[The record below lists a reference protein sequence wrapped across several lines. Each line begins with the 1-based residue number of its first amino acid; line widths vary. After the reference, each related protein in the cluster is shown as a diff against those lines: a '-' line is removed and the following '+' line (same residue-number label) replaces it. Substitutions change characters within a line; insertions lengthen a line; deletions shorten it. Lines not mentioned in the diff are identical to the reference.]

1 MVITNRKRSASL
13 RELQIDRQKATD
25 ATMSPAAIAII
36 NDAPGNVNQR
46 LATWATLKGFQKQ
59 AKVNSA
65 IVSRQAARLT
75 SRPNVCVVPLALYTS
90 HAEPNK
96 AQPDTIAMP
105 QSSGNRVI
113 VYELPKSH
121 SLARMPPG

>member
-46 LATWATLKGFQKQ
+46 LETLATLRG
-59 AKVNSA
+59 
-65 IVSRQAARLT
+65 
-75 SRPNVCVVPLALYTS
+75 RPKTGQG
-90 HAEPNK
+90 K
-96 AQPDTIAMP
+96 
-105 QSSGNRVI
+105 
-113 VYELPKSH
+113 
-121 SLARMPPG
+121 